1 MHCHIILAVSNHKLA
16 ANMQHLPAHMLTY
29 NLHILVCR
37 LPHQE
42 LARGCV
48 GNDGEMFVE
57 RGMQEAKRPVKYR
70 VSACPEKL
78 LVHELSRTMALQKMA
93 QQDSVTAPPE
103 LAVRTFDQ
111 LVPKYRQDMRSGPLY
126 DCGDEVSG
134 TGLLGKGKPLAGE
147 MRSAALQQFLVHLQR
162 MPDASWP
169 ADPAVLESAALDAF
183 TMAHKAGDEIL
194 WSMSEARSR
203 SR

>member
-1 MHCHIILAVSNHKLA
+1 
-16 ANMQHLPAHMLTY
+16 MLTY

-57 RGMQEAKRPVKYR
+57 RCMQESKRPVKYR

-78 LVHELSRTMALQKMA
+78 LVHELSRTLALKRMA
-93 QQDSVTAPPE
+93 QHDRVAAPPE
-103 LAVRTFDQ
+103 LAVQTFDQ
-111 LVPKYRQDMRSGPLY
+111 LVPRYRHDMRSGPLY
-126 DCGDEVSG
+126 DGGDAASG
-134 TGLLGKGKPLAGE
+134 TGLLGKGKPLAGNV
-147 MRSAALQQFLVHLQR
+147 RSTALQQLRVHLQR

-169 ADPAVLESAALDAF
+169 ADPNVLDSTAVDAF